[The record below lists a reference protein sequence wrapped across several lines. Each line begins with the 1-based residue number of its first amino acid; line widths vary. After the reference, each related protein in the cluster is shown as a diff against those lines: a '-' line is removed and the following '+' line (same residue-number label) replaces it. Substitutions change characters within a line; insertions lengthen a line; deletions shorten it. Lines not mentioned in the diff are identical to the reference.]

1 MPVAD
6 LPPQLQER
14 VVCSI
19 AAAVKYQ
26 IPANIVLAVAEKE
39 AGKPGQWV
47 RNANGTHDVGPMQF
61 NTAYL
66 RDLAGY
72 GITPDDVAA
81 AGCYAFDLA
90 AWRLRQHIRKDRGDL
105 WTRAA
110 NYHSGRRSTTRL
122 YRADLVVKAGKVGG
136 LAGVSICDGGRDKGW
151 GAALDTCELGGG
163 AFSPSADGEGERDA
177 GANTSDNGRLE
188 YLRVCPEKTHHRR
201 AAVNNVHEIR
211 RANDGYVL
219 RKRTDP
225 AAWRSASDHNWRL
238 KQAFSTIGT
247 NNCQA
252 RIRQPAG
259 TASA

>member
-19 AAAVKYQ
+19 TAAVKYQ

-39 AGKPGQWV
+39 AGKPGQWM

-90 AWRLRQHIRKDRGDL
+90 AWRLRQHIKKDRGDL
-105 WTRAA
+105 WTRVA
-110 NYHSGRRSTTRL
+110 NYHSRTPQYNAT
-122 YRADLVVKAGKVGG
+122 YRADLLVKSRRWADWLEARFVTVEVTKANA
-136 LAGVSICDGGRDKGW
+136 LPSMPATP
-151 GAALDTCELGGG
+151 AALQLAPAQT
-163 AFSPSADGEGERDA
+163 AKVVAMPAQTPVTTVA
-177 GANTSDNGRLE
+177 WNTS
-188 YLRVCPEKTHHRR
+188 
-201 AAVNNVHEIR
+201 
-211 RANDGYVL
+211 GYVP
-219 RKRTDP
+219 RKIII
-225 AAWRSASDHNWRL
+225 N
-238 KQAFSTIGT
+238 G
-247 NNCQA
+247 
-252 RIRQPAG
+252 QP
-259 TASA
+259 